1 MKRIIVG
8 LTGAS
13 GSALTYS
20 VIAQLL
26 ALGHEVHFVASK
38 LGEKVMAYELED
50 RFEAIIAPFLNNPRF
65 ISYDQEDLFASI
77 SSGSYPIDG
86 MCIVPCSMGTM
97 GKIASGIADS
107 LICRAADVSLK
118 EKRTLVLVTRETP
131 LSGIHLENMLK
142 LTRYG
147 AVIMP
152 PVPAFYN
159 KPKTVKEIVDQTAA
173 RVLRTMGIQSDT
185 YPIWDGNKEGLD
197 LKEGL
202 TPTGDL
208 DE

>member
-20 VIAQLL
+20 VIEQLL
-26 ALGHEVHFVASK
+26 SLGHEVHFVASK

-50 RFEAIIAPFLNNPRF
+50 NFEALITPFSNDSRF
-65 ISYDQEDLFASI
+65 IRYAQDDLFSSI

-97 GKIASGIADS
+97 GKIAGGIADT
-107 LICRAADVSLK
+107 LICRAADVTLK
-118 EKRTLVLVTRETP
+118 EKRPLILVTRETP

-159 KPKTVKEIVDQTAA
+159 KPKTVKEIVDHTAA
-173 RVLRTMGIQSDT
+173 RVLRTLGIMSDT
-185 YPIWDGNKEGLD
+185 YPIWNGNTNEIAPLG
-197 LKEGL
+197 E
-202 TPTGDL
+202 L

>member
-20 VIAQLL
+20 VIEQLL
-26 ALGHEVHFVASK
+26 SLGHEVHFVASK

-50 RFEAIIAPFLNNPRF
+50 NYEALISPFLNNSRF
-65 ISYDQEDLFASI
+65 IRYEQEDLFSNI

-97 GKIASGIADS
+97 GKIAGGIADT
-107 LICRAADVSLK
+107 LICRGADVTLK
-118 EKRTLVLVTRETP
+118 EKRPLILVTRETP

-159 KPKTVKEIVDQTAA
+159 KPKSVKEIVDQTAA
-173 RVLRTMGIQSDT
+173 RVLRTFGIMSDT
-185 YPIWDGNKEGLD
+185 YPIWNGNSDGIAHL
-197 LKEGL
+197 
-202 TPTGDL
+202 GDL

>member
-13 GSALTYS
+13 GSILAYS
-20 VIAQLL
+20 VIEQLL
-26 ALGHEVHFVASK
+26 ALGHEVHFVTSK
-38 LGEKVMAYELED
+38 LGEKVMAYEMED
-50 RFEAIIAPFLNNPRF
+50 HFEKIIGKFMSSPLF
-65 ISYDQEDLFASI
+65 IKYDQENLFAAI
-77 SSGSYPIDG
+77 SSGSFPIDG

-97 GKIASGIADS
+97 GKIAGGIADS
-107 LICRAADVSLK
+107 LICRAADVTLK
-118 EKRTLVLVTRETP
+118 EKRPLVLVTRETP

-159 KPKTVKEIVDQTAA
+159 RPKTVKDIVDQTAA
-173 RVLRTMGIQSDT
+173 RVLRTLGIQSDT
-185 YPIWDGNKEGLD
+185 YPIWSGN
-197 LKEGL
+197 L
-202 TPTGDL
+202 TELGPLGGF